1 MRTGATIAGLIRRFL
16 WIFHYQPPV
25 NGERGMTMMI
35 LLILE
40 NFFLPSKIIM
50 GKHYIRMSYSSLFIP
65 SLCYN
70 FSFHSELRGFL
81 IKKRE
86 LDWNGTTPEERMK
99 RRGSKEAGNREW
111 GEYGI
116 TERRTSRKLPWNN
129 GNSRKVERCWFA
141 SIEMRDALFTGRE
154 IDRAT
159 CLLLRNSY
167 NFSNHWNSNNKKFKK
182 HHDLRFKR

>member
-1 MRTGATIAGLIRRFL
+1 
-16 WIFHYQPPV
+16 
-25 NGERGMTMMI
+25 MTMMI

-141 SIEMRDALFTGRE
+141 SIEMRLFSRE
-154 IDRAT
+154 GKSIE
-159 CLLLRNSY
+159 LLVYYYEILTISPTIETVITRNLK
-167 NFSNHWNSNNKKFKK
+167 NTTINANKKI
-182 HHDLRFKR
+182 LPQ